1 MKLGTRQLD
10 TFLLETQVS
19 KGIGNMK
26 ETSETAENIRN
37 VAELWKE
44 LIQIMMGSSRMRI
57 FNAASDI
64 LKSDLF
70 PW

>member
-1 MKLGTRQLD
+1 
-10 TFLLETQVS
+10 VS

-37 VAELWKE
+37 VAELWKK

-57 FNAASDI
+57 VFNAASDRH
-64 LKSDLF
+64 
-70 PW
+70 